1 MQKYLKPLIFGTL
14 HYVET
19 QSSMNFVGI
28 VCNKPTT
35 SGDIWYAFFPLIS
48 VINASVA
55 REEQHSQRSMVTLQ
69 ELSSSCRVTVAQ
81 VRKSLDIEATILDMK
96 MCNKENHC

>member
-55 REEQHSQRSMVTLQ
+55 REEQHSQRSI
-69 ELSSSCRVTVAQ
+69 AQ

-96 MCNKENHC
+96 MCNKENRC